1 MNFSLSFSL
10 PVTGQAEAT
19 EAGHILRQT
28 GERQRGPGA
37 ESAVCNRCGSTR
49 GQTCMW
55 VVKVKRCDASAT
67 RALPERLIDESLTI
81 TRSTI
86 ALSLRRRYDREAQY
100 CDECVCVF
108 VCPRLYLRNYT
119 SDLQQ
124 IFAHVTYGR
133 GSVGPPLVA

>member
-1 MNFSLSFSL
+1 
-10 PVTGQAEAT
+10 
-19 EAGHILRQT
+19 
-28 GERQRGPGA
+28 
-37 ESAVCNRCGSTR
+37 
-49 GQTCMW
+49 MW

-108 VCPRLYLRNYT
+108 VSPRLYLRNYT

-124 IFAHVTYGR
+124 ICRSSSGGVVIRYLLPVLWKYIA
-133 GSVGPPLVA
+133 